1 MKEEDD
7 LVLFDGDMMLTKAQ
21 RRSIMSEDGVYSY
34 SAIEGGRW
42 PDGIIPYV
50 IVSSTNSENSSNYRF
65 REFNKTQLEKIMDG
79 INAFNALPTCL
90 KFVER
95 ESHHEYYTK
104 IVDELKLNST
114 TGFWEEKGCTS
125 LIGRTP
131 KAKHGSITHQSVNLE
146 PSCLRTWDAGWDA
159 FGT

>member
-34 SAIEGGRW
+34 SAFEGGRW
-42 PDGIIPYV
+42 PDGIIPYQ
-50 IVSSTNSENSSNYRF
+50 IVNSDNSENSSDYKF
-65 REFNKTQLEKIMDG
+65 RDFNKTQLEIIMDG
-79 INAFNALPTCL
+79 INTFNALPTCI

-104 IVDELKLNST
+104 IVDELQLNST
-114 TGFWEEKGCTS
+114 TRFWEEKSCTS
-125 LIGRTP
+125 GVGRTP
-131 KAKHGSITHQSVNLE
+131 FAKHGSTYHQSINLA
-146 PSCLRTWDAGWDA
+146 PWCFKTNDGWDG
-159 FGT
+159 FGA